1 MGAILQTLRER
12 AALTVIE
19 AAERIGV
26 TRTIVYAWERGDK
39 APDPENLT
47 KACDVYGASPGERM
61 RLAHLRAFGSEPT
74 EAVSA

>member
-26 TRTIVYAWERGDK
+26 TRTIVYAWERGEK
-39 APDPENLT
+39 APEAENLSR
-47 KACDVYGASPGERM
+47 ACDVYGATPAERM

-74 EAVSA
+74 EAAGA